1 MSTGTLQLVNPVYDP
16 TPRVRRERSGAR
28 RRRQDERQKMFEFMA
43 DIEPRPRHMR
53 LCDMS
58 IEGCRA
64 LWIEVLRGGMRAF
77 VRDADNAS
85 DEDDKHWVMYD
96 ADEQMRERVGSF
108 RWICGQLGLDADIL
122 RERLVRC

>member
-1 MSTGTLQLVNPVYDP
+1 MTTGTLELVNPVYDP
-16 TPRVRRERSGAR
+16 TPRVRRGRAVPR
-28 RRRQDERQKMFEFMA
+28 RMAEDKRLQQFVFMA
-43 DIEPRPRHMR
+43 DIEPRPPHLR

-64 LWIEVLRGGMRAF
+64 LWAAVLGDGLRSFRL
-77 VRDADNAS
+77 DAETAYC
-85 DEDDKHWVMYD
+85 EDDKHWVMYD
-96 ADEQMRERVGSF
+96 VSGQMRERVGSF